1 MKTIS
6 KKKLLEYIKCE
17 EIAFQF
23 IDGLLCITHPNE
35 SHIDDVLVDDIEEM
49 KKFLINSHNFDIVQK
64 QDVITKDD
72 KLGFNEFANWTIDE
86 DLLILVDEELIL
98 CLPDID
104 TRKIIFNAA

>member
-6 KKKLLEYIKCE
+6 KKILLEYIECE

-23 IDGLLCITHPNE
+23 SDGLLCITHPNA
-35 SHIDDVLVDDIEEM
+35 SLLDDVLADDIEEM
-49 KKFLINSHNFDIVQK
+49 KKFLINSHKFTIVQK

-72 KLGFNEFANWTIDE
+72 KLGFNKFANWTIDE
-86 DLLILVDEELIL
+86 DLLILVDEELLL

-104 TRKIIFNAA
+104 IRKIIFNAA